1 MNIYSEYKNMV
12 YVATQSE
19 YQILMGWRII
29 NENFEPNIQH
39 IYVVDNIVAVE
50 LSRLPSNISQKN
62 RQRQA
67 RINIVKTCYSWLVR
81 ILTANMVPP
90 YISC

>member
-1 MNIYSEYKNMV
+1 MV

-19 YQILMGWRII
+19 YKILMGWRII

-50 LSRLPSNISQKN
+50 LSRLPSNNNQK
-62 RQRQA
+62 
-67 RINIVKTCYSWLVR
+67 K
-81 ILTANMVPP
+81 
-90 YISC
+90 

>member
-19 YQILMGWRII
+19 YKILMGWRII
-29 NENFEPNIQH
+29 NENFQPNFQH

-50 LSRLPSNISQKN
+50 LSRLPSNNNQKKIDN
-62 RQRQA
+62 D
-67 RINIVKTCYSWLVR
+67 KLGST
-81 ILTANMVPP
+81 
-90 YISC
+90 